1 MTVYVDLV
9 FLTNLAVD
17 GTVLL
22 ATAKA
27 RQLRP
32 SRSRL
37 FAAAL
42 LGALYAALM
51 FWAHIPYMYS
61 FVVKVLI
68 SLIMV
73 LLSFGYG
80 GPLQLVRNFG
90 AFYLVNF
97 ATLGGVIGLSFLLQ
111 SSGSPWGGMS
121 YTADGGVLLEWQLQ
135 LGLFVTTFL
144 LSIWLFRSTSE
155 TRRRREDLE
164 QLFWDIEVRVEESS
178 WSFKGLLDTGN
189 RLYDPLTRI
198 PVMIMEASIWKENL
212 PQGWCE
218 RLKVESPDK
227 LISEM
232 DEVTSVSYAWG
243 NRLRLVPYRAVN
255 GQSSRLMLAVKP
267 DVVLLSRE
275 GHPPIEVTR
284 VLIGL
289 DSGTLSS
296 EGNYR
301 AIVHPDMAHA
311 DPVVS
316 VPSQPA

>member
-1 MTVYVDLV
+1 MTVYVDLI
-9 FLTNLAVD
+9 FFTNLAVD

-27 RQLRP
+27 RHLHP

-37 FAAAL
+37 FAAAI
-42 LGALYAALM
+42 LGALYAAVM

-61 FVVKVLI
+61 FVVKVLV

-73 LLSFGYG
+73 LLAFGYG
-80 GPLQLVRNFG
+80 GPLQLARTFG

-97 ATLGGVIGLSFLLQ
+97 ATLGGVIGFSYLLQ
-111 SSGSPWGGMS
+111 FSGSPWGGMS
-121 YTADGGVLLEWQLQ
+121 YTADGGVLLEWQMQ
-135 LGLFVTTFL
+135 LGLFATTFL

-155 TRRRREDLE
+155 TRRRSGEIE
-164 QLFWDIEVRVEESS
+164 QLFWDIEIKVDSRS
-178 WSFKGLLDTGN
+178 WQLRGLLDTGN

-198 PVMIMEASIWKENL
+198 PVMIIEASIWKEDL
-212 PQGWCE
+212 PKGWCD

-232 DEVTSVSYAWG
+232 DAITSVSYSWG

-255 GQSSRLMLAVKP
+255 GHSRLMLAVKP

-275 GHPPIEVTR
+275 GHPPFEVTR

-289 DSGTLSS
+289 DSGALSS
-296 EGNYR
+296 EGNYQ
-301 AIVHPDMAHA
+301 AIVHPDLAPA
-311 DPVVS
+311 DTVAS